1 MQANELVREEET
13 EREKRNKERGEEKK
27 GVGGGRKSL
36 GKAHFHS
43 DRL

>member
-27 GVGGGRKSL
+27 GWGEEEREKL
-36 GKAHFHS
+36 TFIQT